1 VAVAVF
7 VLFGGLG
14 RGRPHGI
21 TLAARAA
28 VCLSGGCSIGLSGGE
43 THGPCMHRRCREGTA
58 SVNDVLIE
66 FGQWLDRQR
75 GLAPITITN
84 YRWNVEQ
91 FLRALPQPTQ
101 ESVSLLDS
109 GTVTA
114 FMVQY
119 CRDRN
124 TNSAKSMARSVRSF
138 LRFAHATA
146 PLLLGLYLRFKR
158 ADGVVVVHVDV
169 GRNLDDEGTGVKIA
183 DENSAPE
190 LH

>member
-1 VAVAVF
+1 MDPVCTAD
-7 VLFGGLG
+7 
-14 RGRPHGI
+14 
-21 TLAARAA
+21 AR
-28 VCLSGGCSIGLSGGE
+28 E
-43 THGPCMHRRCREGTA
+43 RTA

-84 YRWNVEQ
+84 YRWNVER
-91 FLRALPQPTQ
+91 FLRALPQRTQ

-138 LRFAHATA
+138 LRFAHATGRTSVA
-146 PLLLGLYLRFKR
+146 LWGGPG
-158 ADGVVVVHVDV
+158 V
-169 GRNLDDEGTGVKIA
+169 GRLAFGVAATIGA
-183 DENSAPE
+183 GSRP
-190 LH
+190 

>member
-1 VAVAVF
+1 MD
-7 VLFGGLG
+7 
-14 RGRPHGI
+14 P
-21 TLAARAA
+21 
-28 VCLSGGCSIGLSGGE
+28 VC
-43 THGPCMHRRCREGTA
+43 TADAREGTA

-124 TNSAKSMARSVRSF
+124 TNSAKSMRLVEHRSRCGARSRCRQAGIWRRCHNRCRQQT
-138 LRFAHATA
+138 L
-146 PLLLGLYLRFKR
+146 
-158 ADGVVVVHVDV
+158 
-169 GRNLDDEGTGVKIA
+169 
-183 DENSAPE
+183 SAF
-190 LH
+190 